1 MRVAVFSTQP
11 YDRKF
16 LSEANQRLID
26 AGGPRAGHE
35 FGFYESRLT
44 AESVALAFGI
54 PAVCVFVNDEI
65 DPMVLSMLSGGET
78 KLVALRC
85 AGFNN
90 TNVAEATR
98 LGITIA
104 RVPAYSPYAVAEHTI
119 GLMLALNR
127 KLHRAHAR
135 VREGNFALEGLLG
148 FDLHG
153 KTVGVIGT
161 GRIGAI
167 VARILTGFGC
177 RVLLNDVQHD
187 PALVSTDAKYVE
199 LDTLLA
205 ESDAITLH
213 CPLTP
218 ATNHLVNQESLAKA
232 KPGVMLIN
240 TSRGG
245 LIDTTAA
252 IDALKTGQLGFLGL
266 DVYEE
271 ESDLFFRDLSD
282 RAIQDDVFSRLLTFP
297 NVLITGHQAF
307 FTAEAMTAIA
317 ETTLANF
324 TAFERGESL
333 GANQVTVDM
342 IR

>member
-1 MRVAVFSTQP
+1 MRVAVFSTKP
-11 YDRKF
+11 YDIKF
-16 LSEANQRLID
+16 LDEANQKLID

-35 FGFYESRLT
+35 IGYFESRLT
-44 AESVALAFGI
+44 AESVPLAFGI
-54 PAVCVFVNDEI
+54 PAVCVFVNDQI
-65 DPMVLSMLSGGET
+65 DPPVLSMLSGGET

-90 TNVAEATR
+90 TNVAAAAR
-98 LGITIA
+98 YGVKIA
-104 RVPAYSPYAVAEHTI
+104 RVPAYSPHAVAEHAI
-119 GLMLALNR
+119 GLILALNR
-127 KLHRAHAR
+127 RIHRAHAR
-135 VREGNFALEGLLG
+135 VREGNFSLDVLLG
-148 FDLHG
+148 FDLYG

-167 VARILTGFGC
+167 TAQILAGFGC
-177 RVLLNDVQHD
+177 RVLLNDVHPND
-187 PALVSTDAKYVE
+187 ALASTGTYVD

-205 ESDAITLH
+205 ESDVISLH

-218 ATNHLVNQESLAKA
+218 ETNHLINHETLAKT

-240 TSRGG
+240 TSRGA
-245 LIDTTAA
+245 LIDAAAA

-282 RAIQDDVFSRLLTFP
+282 RVIQDDIFARLQTFP

-307 FTAEAMTAIA
+307 FTEEAMRAIA
-317 ETTLANF
+317 ETTLANL

-333 GANQVTVDM
+333 GANEVTVDM
-342 IR
+342 VR

>member
-16 LSEANQRLID
+16 LSEANQRLIN

-35 FGFYESRLT
+35 LGFYESRLT

-54 PAVCVFVNDEI
+54 PAVCVFVNDEL
-65 DPMVLSMLSGGET
+65 DPLVLSMLSGGET
-78 KLVALRC
+78 KVIAMRC
-85 AGFNN
+85 AGFSNV
-90 TNVAEATR
+90 NVAEAKR

-104 RVPAYSPYAVAEHTI
+104 RAHAYSPHAVAEHTI

-127 KLHRAHAR
+127 KLLSAHAR
-135 VREGNFALEGLLG
+135 IREGNSDLDGLLG
-148 FDLHG
+148 FDLYG

-161 GRIGAI
+161 GRIGTI
-167 VARILTGFGC
+167 VTQILTGFGC
-177 RVLLNDVQHD
+177 QVLLNDVQRN
-187 PALVSTDAKYVE
+187 PLLANAGAKYVE
-199 LDTLLA
+199 IDTLLA
-205 ESDAITLH
+205 ESDVITLH

-218 ATNHLVNQESLAKA
+218 ETHHLINRESLAKS

-252 IDALKTGQLGFLGL
+252 VHSLKTGQLGFLGL

-271 ESDLFFRDLSD
+271 ESGIFFRGLSD
-282 RAIQDDVFSRLLTFP
+282 HVIQDDTSLRLLTFP
-297 NVLITGHQAF
+297 NVLITRHQAF
-307 FTAEAMTAIA
+307 FTIESMRAIA
-317 ETTLANF
+317 EITLANL
-324 TAFERGESL
+324 TTFERGEPL
-333 GANQVTVDM
+333 GANQVSVDM

>member
-1 MRVAVFSTQP
+1 MRVAVFSTKP

-16 LSEANQRLID
+16 LDEANQRLID

-35 FGFYESRLT
+35 IGYFESRLT
-44 AESVALAFGI
+44 VESVALAFGI

-65 DPMVLSMLSGGET
+65 GPLVLSMLSGGET

-104 RVPAYSPYAVAEHTI
+104 RVPAYSPHAVAEHAI

-127 KLHRAHAR
+127 KLHRAYAR
-135 VREGNFALEGLLG
+135 VHEGNFALEGLLG

-161 GRIGAI
+161 GRIGGI
-167 VARILTGFGC
+167 VSQILTGFGC
-177 RVLLNDVQHD
+177 RVLLNDVQRNS
-187 PALVSTDAKYVE
+187 ALASTGAEYVE
-199 LDTLLA
+199 LDTLLGQ
-205 ESDAITLH
+205 SDIITLH

-218 ATNHLVNQESLAKA
+218 ETNHLINRETLAKT

-245 LIDTTAA
+245 LIDTAA
-252 IDALKTGQLGFLGL
+252 AVDALKSGQLGFLGL

-282 RAIQDDVFSRLLTFP
+282 RVIQDDVFSRLLTFP

-307 FTAEAMTAIA
+307 FTAEAMTAIGD
-317 ETTLANF
+317 TTLANL

>member
-16 LSEANQRLID
+16 LGEANQRLIN

-35 FGFYESRLT
+35 LGFYESRLT

-54 PAVCVFVNDEI
+54 PAVCVFVNDEL
-65 DPMVLSMLSGGET
+65 DPLVLSMLSGGET
-78 KLVALRC
+78 KVVALRC
-85 AGFNN
+85 AGFSNA
-90 TNVAEATR
+90 NVAEAER

-104 RVPAYSPYAVAEHTI
+104 RVPAYSPHAVAEHTI

-127 KLHRAHAR
+127 KLLNAHAR
-135 VREGNFALEGLLG
+135 IREGNSDLDGLLG
-148 FDLHG
+148 FDLYG

-161 GRIGAI
+161 GRIGTI
-167 VARILTGFGC
+167 VTQILTGFGC
-177 RVLLNDVQHD
+177 QVLLNDVQRN
-187 PALVSTDAKYVE
+187 PALANAGAKYVE
-199 LDTLLA
+199 LGTLFA
-205 ESDAITLH
+205 ESDVITLH

-218 ATNHLVNQESLAKA
+218 ETHHLINRESLAKA

-245 LIDTTAA
+245 LINTAA
-252 IDALKTGQLGFLGL
+252 AVEFLKTGQLGFLGL

-271 ESDLFFRDLSD
+271 ESDIFFRGLSD
-282 RAIQDDVFSRLLTFP
+282 YVIQDDTSLRLLTFP
-297 NVLITGHQAF
+297 NVLVTRHQAF
-307 FTAEAMTAIA
+307 FTIESMRAIA
-317 ETTLANF
+317 EITLANL
-324 TAFERGESL
+324 TTFERGEPL
-333 GANQVTVDM
+333 GANQVSVDM